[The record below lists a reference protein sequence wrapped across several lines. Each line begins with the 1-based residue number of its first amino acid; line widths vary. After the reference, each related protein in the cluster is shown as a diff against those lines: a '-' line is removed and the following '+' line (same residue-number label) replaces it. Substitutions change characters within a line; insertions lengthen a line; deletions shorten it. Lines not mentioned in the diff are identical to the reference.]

1 MTSRTPMFPGWSRR
15 LHGRAPVNP
24 AHSIK
29 RQAASVSDL
38 CVRQATEIFGSL
50 LPVTLLTRAKGF
62 RERLFPLPV
71 VFWTFL
77 CQILSGISCRGGVA
91 SVQVLQSR
99 SGKTPCSTNTAAF
112 CKARVRFPI
121 RLLLLF
127 HRHLVAGLAPRR
139 GPRSWVIDG
148 TTLSMPDT
156 PANQGRWP
164 QTRSQKS
171 GCGFPLM
178 RLVGLF
184 DLATGVWVA
193 LAKGDYLS
201 HERNLC
207 RRLWRHLQPGD
218 TLVAD
223 SGFCCWFTFALL
235 QRKGVRVIMRNH
247 SRRLPDP
254 HAVQLGRNDRLE
266 RWTKPQ
272 RPKWIDRA
280 TYQSLPRAIAVRV
293 LVVKVDP
300 GAGYR
305 TQELHLAT
313 TVTDPGDL
321 SAEATGGIYLR
332 RWQVELC
339 LDDAKTTL
347 GMAVLKTRSPAMI
360 QRELLM
366 HIIAYNLVRALIL
379 RAGAGAGASFKGTID
394 RMGRWL
400 PELSAA
406 LPAKV
411 RKRLADDLLD
421 AIAEDQVP
429 ERPFRREPR
438 VVKRRP
444 KPFQLMNKPRA
455 EMVEIQH
462 RSRYEKHPQSALS

>member
-1 MTSRTPMFPGWSRR
+1 MLP
-15 LHGRAPVNP
+15 LA
-24 AHSIK
+24 
-29 RQAASVSDL
+29 
-38 CVRQATEIFGSL
+38 L
-50 LPVTLLTRAKGF
+50 LAGVKGF
-62 RERLFPLPV
+62 RERMFPLQV

-77 CQILSGISCRGGVA
+77 CQILSGISCRSGVA

-99 SGKTPCSTNTAAF
+99 SGKAVCSTNTAAF

-139 GPRSWVIDG
+139 GPRTWVIDG

-156 PANQGRWP
+156 PGNQAWWP
-164 QTRSQKS
+164 QTRSQKP
-171 GCGFPLM
+171 GCGFPIM

-193 LAKGDYLS
+193 LAKGNYLS

-247 SRRLPDP
+247 SRRKADP
-254 HAVQLGRNDRLE
+254 NAMRLGKHDRLE
-266 RWTKPQ
+266 RWKKPQ
-272 RPKWIDRA
+272 RPDWMDRA
-280 TYQSLPRAIAVRV
+280 TYKSLPRAIAVRV
-293 LVVKVDP
+293 LVVTANP

-305 TQELHLAT
+305 TRELHLAT

-321 SAEATGGIYLR
+321 SAHAVGGIYLR
-332 RWQVELC
+332 RWKVELF

-347 GMAVLKTRSPAMI
+347 GMAVLKTRSSAMI

-366 HIIAYNLVRALIL
+366 QVIAYNLVRALIL
-379 RAGAGAGASFKGTID
+379 RAGADPEASFKGTID

-400 PELSAA
+400 PEISAA
-406 LPAKV
+406 LSAKV
-411 RKRLADDLLD
+411 RKRLVDDLLD
-421 AIAEDQVP
+421 TIAEDLVP

-438 VVKRRP
+438 AVKRRP
-444 KPFQLMNKPRA
+444 KPFQLMNKPRL
-455 EMVEIQH
+455 EMVEIKH
-462 RSRYEKHPQSALS
+462 RSRYGKHPKSALS